1 MKKKISFIL
10 SLSMVITPLLP
21 NIAFAEGEPQLGDY
35 IRLGSYNGN
44 EIIWRYVGSD
54 ENGRLMLSDEI
65 ICYKAFDAGGEH
77 KYYTGSHSSYGSNL
91 WSESNIRCWLNSET
105 DQVDFICGVP
115 PIEENVWLHMNAY
128 DSEKG
133 FLTGF
138 SNDEKKAIKTVS
150 IKTKLNPSY
159 IEFSEGEL
167 DFPVLSINGDIT
179 MQTCNY
185 QTTADRLFLLDEIQL
200 NMVKGNFDDNYYAK
214 TDAIGDTKYS
224 IADSNTADRVFLR
237 SPNLYEEAAYSVC
250 TTIKTDKTV
259 LFGNTTP
266 ANMVCAIRPAFYLSE
281 DTDFIRGDG
290 TKKDPYIISD
300 NVIYTDVLE
309 NDTKTL
315 LVVND
320 DELKLYDNGSEI
332 LFTDAKPFI
341 DENDRTQIP
350 IRAVSE
356 SLGYNVEYD
365 DENKIVTISDG
376 STNIKLIIGD
386 RYITVNDEAIEM
398 DTSAQLVND
407 RTYIPIRFVAE
418 ALGYTVNYSAPITGW
433 TIDENGVIVLKTE
446 EGLYDD
452 IKDRY

>member
-105 DQVDFICGVP
+105 EEAYFISGVGLTQ
-115 PIEENVWLHMNAY
+115 EHRWVHMQAY

-281 DTDFIRGDG
+281 DTDFIRGNG
-290 TKKDPYIISD
+290 TKEDP
-300 NVIYTDVLE
+300 
-309 NDTKTL
+309 
-315 LVVND
+315 
-320 DELKLYDNGSEI
+320 
-332 LFTDAKPFI
+332 
-341 DENDRTQIP
+341 
-350 IRAVSE
+350 
-356 SLGYNVEYD
+356 
-365 DENKIVTISDG
+365 
-376 STNIKLIIGD
+376 
-386 RYITVNDEAIEM
+386 
-398 DTSAQLVND
+398 
-407 RTYIPIRFVAE
+407 
-418 ALGYTVNYSAPITGW
+418 
-433 TIDENGVIVLKTE
+433 
-446 EGLYDD
+446 
-452 IKDRY
+452 